1 MTKVKVGIAGYGTIG
16 QRLAD
21 GVAMQGDME
30 LVGIA
35 DLAPTLSIRALR
47 ENDMIG
53 VNSVKYDL
61 YLVDGADRDDFAK
74 YDIPVAGTF
83 EELCRKVDI
92 MLDSSPGGVG
102 AKNKELYKKLGV
114 KAIFQGGEKNSVAD
128 VFFHGYANYEKGI
141 GQDYLKLTSC
151 NTTGLIRAIDCL
163 DREIGIEKVAITI
176 IRRVADPG
184 DYHRGLTNALQIDKA
199 PSHQAVDLET
209 IMPHIKTTGILVHTP
224 VTHGHIITVLATAKD
239 GKKITREMAL
249 EAFCKHPRI
258 RTVTIDEG
266 FKGNAS
272 LFKYARDLGN
282 RRGDMYEIGLWEDS
296 IVESGNDIMFA
307 INIPQESVTIPETI
321 DGIRAAMKMQLS
333 REEGTAETNRYLKIG
348 RFKKER
354 NV

>member
-1 MTKVKVGIAGYGTIG
+1 MAKVRVGVAVYGTIG

-35 DLAPTLSIRALR
+35 DLVPSLSIRALR

-53 VNSVKYDL
+53 ANGVEYKL
-61 YLVDGADRDDFAK
+61 YLVDGADPAAFAK

-83 EELCRKVDI
+83 EDLCRNVDI

-102 AKNKELYKKLGV
+102 AKNKLIYEKLGV
-114 KAIFQGGEKNSVAD
+114 KAIFQGGEANSVAD
-128 VFFHGYANYEKGI
+128 VFFHGYANYEKGV
-141 GQDYLKLTSC
+141 GVDYLKLTSC
-151 NTTGLIRAIDCL
+151 NTTGLIRTVDAL
-163 DREIGIEKVAITI
+163 DRAIGIEKVAITI

-199 PSHQAVDLET
+199 PSHQALDLMT
-209 IMPHIKTTGILVHTP
+209 IMPHVEATGILVHTP

-239 GKKITREMAL
+239 GKKITREQAL
-249 EAFCKHPRI
+249 EVFRAHPRI

-296 IVESGNDIMFA
+296 IVESGNDIMYA
-307 INIPQESVTIPETI
+307 INIPQESVTIPETM
-321 DGIRAAMKMQLS
+321 DAIRAAMKMQLT
-333 REEGTAETNRYLKIG
+333 REEGTAETNKYLKIG
-348 RFKKER
+348 RFK
-354 NV
+354 

>member
-1 MTKVKVGIAGYGTIG
+1 MAKVRVGVAGYGTIG

-35 DLAPTLSIRALR
+35 DLVPSLSIRALR

-53 VNSVKYDL
+53 ANDVEYKL
-61 YLVDGADRDDFAK
+61 YLVDGADPAAFAK

-83 EELCRKVDI
+83 EDLCRNVDI

-102 AKNKELYKKLGV
+102 AKNKLIYEKLGV
-114 KAIFQGGEKNSVAD
+114 KAVFQGGEANSVAD
-128 VFFHGYANYEKGI
+128 VFFHGYANYEKGV
-141 GQDYLKLTSC
+141 GVDYLKLTSC
-151 NTTGLIRAIDCL
+151 NTTGLIRTVDAL
-163 DREIGIEKVAITI
+163 DRAIGIEKVAITI

-184 DYHRGLTNALQIDKA
+184 DYHRGLTNALQIDKT
-199 PSHQAVDLET
+199 PSHQALDLMT
-209 IMPHIKTTGILVHTP
+209 IMPHVEATGILVHTP

-239 GKKITREMAL
+239 GKKITREQAL
-249 EAFCKHPRI
+249 EVFRAHPRI

-296 IVESGNDIMFA
+296 IVESGNDIMYA
-307 INIPQESVTIPETI
+307 INIPQESVTIPETM
-321 DGIRAAMKMQLS
+321 DAIRAAMKMQLT
-333 REEGTAETNRYLKIG
+333 REEGTAETNKYLKIG
-348 RFKKER
+348 RFK
-354 NV
+354 

>member
-1 MTKVKVGIAGYGTIG
+1 MAKIKVGVAGYGTIG

-21 GVAMQGDME
+21 GVAQQGDME
-30 LVGIA
+30 LVGVA
-35 DLAPTLSIRALR
+35 DLVPSLSIRALR

-53 VNSVKYDL
+53 ANNVEYKL
-61 YLVDGADRDDFAK
+61 YLVDGADPAAFEK

-83 EELCRKVDI
+83 EDLCRNVDI

-102 AKNKELYKKLGV
+102 AKNKLIYEKLGV
-114 KAIFQGGEKNSVAD
+114 KAVFQGGEANSVAD
-128 VFFHGYANYEKGI
+128 VFFHGYANYEKGV
-141 GQDYLKLTSC
+141 GVDYLKLTSC
-151 NTTGLIRAIDCL
+151 NTTGLIRTVDAL
-163 DREIGIEKVAITI
+163 DRAIGIEKVAITI

-199 PSHQAVDLET
+199 PSHQALDLMT
-209 IMPHIKTTGILVHTP
+209 IMPHVEATGILVHTP

-239 GKKITREMAL
+239 GKKITREQAL
-249 EAFCKHPRI
+249 EVFRAHPRI

-296 IVESGNDIMFA
+296 IVESGNDIMYA
-307 INIPQESVTIPETI
+307 INIPQESVTIPETM
-321 DGIRAAMKMQLS
+321 DAIRAAMKMQLT

-348 RFKKER
+348 RFK
-354 NV
+354 